1 MRPSLHRHMNVDELI
16 QNLAASDAEIRADA
30 RRKLLDLEVDVV
42 PLLRRYASSASA
54 RTRAGLWGILREINK
69 RGFKS
74 DLRKFAAD
82 PRSVSLERAALALSG
97 IDNPDLDAD
106 SYVTTLNR
114 FSQDLTLMLGPAS
127 ETVFNLEA
135 FRNFMSGE
143 LGFTG
148 NSDDYYD
155 PANSFVDQVIDR
167 RSGIPITLSLIY
179 MVVGSKAGLRVHG
192 IGLPGHFIIRFGD
205 SRDEIYLDPFH
216 EGRILSRRDCE
227 RIVAGRG
234 FALHEEYLRPVT
246 PKTIVSR
253 MCRNLVNAYSFK
265 QAPTAVREYYEIER
279 LVSS

>member
-1 MRPSLHRHMNVDELI
+1 MNVDELI
-16 QNLAASDAEIRADA
+16 QSLTSPDAEVRADA
-30 RRKLLDLEVDVV
+30 RRRLLDLGADAV
-42 PLLRRYASSASA
+42 PLLRRHASSASP

-69 RGFKS
+69 RGFQS
-74 DLRKFAAD
+74 ELRRFAVD

-106 SYVTTLNR
+106 SYVTRLTQ
-114 FSQDLTLMLGPAS
+114 FSSDLAFLLGPES
-127 ETVFNLEA
+127 ETAFHLEA

-234 FALHEEYLRPVT
+234 FALHEEYLTPVT

-253 MCRNLVNAYSFK
+253 MCRNLVNAYSFR